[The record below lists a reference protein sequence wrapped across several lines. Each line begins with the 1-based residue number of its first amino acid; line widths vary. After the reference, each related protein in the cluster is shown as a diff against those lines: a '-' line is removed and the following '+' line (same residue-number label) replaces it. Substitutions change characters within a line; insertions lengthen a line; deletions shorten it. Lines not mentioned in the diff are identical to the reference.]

1 MFGTRFPTF
10 FLLSRSAFPSMC
22 ACRLSA
28 ARPPFAHS
36 VVLFSPTSC
45 FVPAVENDEN
55 ASMGSAGARNRSG
68 ARGSGKDR
76 NDAA

>member
-10 FLLSRSAFPSMC
+10 FLLSRGAFPSMC

-36 VVLFSPTSC
+36 VVLFPH
-45 FVPAVENDEN
+45 FVLRP
-55 ASMGSAGARNRSG
+55 
-68 ARGSGKDR
+68 RG
-76 NDAA
+76 

>member
-1 MFGTRFPTF
+1 MFGTHFPTF

-36 VVLFSPTSC
+36 VFFPHFVLRP
-45 FVPAVENDEN
+45 
-55 ASMGSAGARNRSG
+55 
-68 ARGSGKDR
+68 RG
-76 NDAA
+76 